1 LKIIKISSLGSMA
14 ALACGALLTA
24 FPAAADTITFNTTA
38 SPTSVNASGYSWT
51 FTGASVPTPGFD
63 PDFGK
68 LFNGLTLG
76 TSFGSISSVCL
87 TNSCITTSPSSAV
100 IDVKVNPTVN
110 GGAAAALDF
119 KGTVSSSVI
128 QGQTEYFINFAT
140 TSSAVAGTG
149 TLAGYTELSEG
160 GVTYAVQT
168 VQQLNQGKTSYLAGF
183 IGGVP
188 GAVTP
193 EPATFAT
200 TGLALALAG
209 FALRRRNK
217 VNS

>member
-1 LKIIKISSLGSMA
+1 MA

-24 FPAAADTITFNTTA
+24 FPATADTISFTTTA

-51 FTGASVPTPGFD
+51 FTGASVPGFD

-68 LFNGLTLG
+68 LFNGLSSV

-87 TNSCITTSPSSAV
+87 TNSCINTSPSSAV
-100 IDVKVNPTVN
+100 IDVDVHPTVN
-110 GGAAAALDF
+110 TGAQAALDF
-119 KGTVSSSVI
+119 KGTISSSVV
-128 QGQTEYFINFAT
+128 QGQTEYFINFAG
-140 TSSAVAGTG
+140 TSNSVAGSG

-168 VQQLNQGKTSYLAGF
+168 VQQLNQGKISYLSGF